1 MSDQVIK
8 GGKEMDEMLRTLAPK
23 IEKNI
28 MRAALR
34 SGAVVFRDEVRA
46 NVPVDSGA
54 LLKSVKVSTGGK
66 NGKVTAKLKVG
77 GKGARHVHL
86 VEFGTKPHRIA
97 PKGAGGLL
105 IGGKVVG
112 AVDHPGA
119 KPHPIMRPAFD
130 SQSTPAI
137 AAVAA
142 KIRER
147 LTLQG
152 INAPAPE
159 AE

>member
-8 GGKEMDEMLRTLAPK
+8 GGKELDAFLKTLAPK
-23 IEKNI
+23 VEKNI

-34 SGAVVFRDEVRA
+34 SGAAVFREEA
-46 NVPVDSGA
+46 KAKAPVDSGA
-54 LLKSVKVSTGGK
+54 LVKSIKVSTSTKKGRI
-66 NGKVTAKLKVG
+66 TAKLKVG
-77 GKGARHVHL
+77 GKLAPHAML
-86 VEFGTKPHRIA
+86 VEYGTKPHKIA

-119 KPHPIMRPAFD
+119 KPHPFVRPTFD
-130 SQSTPAI
+130 AKSTPAI
-137 AAVAA
+137 EAVGK

-152 INAPAPE
+152 INVPAPE
-159 AE
+159 SE